1 MKNFSSTINEYFSGV
16 VAELRKVTWPTRA
29 DVVNHTL
36 IVIISVIIAIGV
48 VTVLDFGLSKAVEYI
63 ISLS

>member
-1 MKNFSSTINEYFSGV
+1 MKKISITIKDYFSGV
-16 VAELRKVTWPTRA
+16 VTELRKVTWPTRA

-36 IVIISVIIAIGV
+36 IVIVSVIIAIGV

>member
-1 MKNFSSTINEYFSGV
+1 MKKTSTTIKDYFQGV
-16 VAELRKVTWPTRA
+16 IAELKKVTWPTRA

-36 IVIISVIIAIGV
+36 IVIISVIIAIGI

>member
-1 MKNFSSTINEYFSGV
+1 MKKTATTIKDYFQGV
-16 VAELRKVTWPTRA
+16 VSELRKVTWPTRA

-36 IVIISVIIAIGV
+36 IVIVSVIIAVGV
-48 VTVLDFGLSKAVEYI
+48 VTILDFGLSKAVEYI